1 MSDFVVQNCGAENK
15 ASILGCAVTG
25 GLAGFALKYAAPLSE
40 KEKANFDYAGYNK
53 KANSEIEKELAN
65 FRKAIKEDAAT
76 DAASKIFAD
85 TFSKEKGY
93 RSVLDSDAFKAAK
106 TDVQDGVKLL
116 VNQYHTLKT
125 NGAENAKNLVNG
137 LVKSFRSTNL
147 FVGVGVLA
155 GAALALAKNALDEN
169 GRKLEERQRQLDI
182 MNA

>member
-40 KEKANFDYAGYNK
+40 KEKAKFDYVGYNQ
-53 KANSEIEKELAN
+53 KANSELGRELAK
-65 FRKAIKEDAAT
+65 FRQAIAEDAKS
-76 DAASKIFAD
+76 DLASKIFID
-85 TFSKEKGY
+85 TFSKEKGCNA
-93 RSVLDSDAFKAAK
+93 VLESSAFKTAK

-125 NGAENAKNLVNG
+125 NGAENAKNLFNTV
-137 LVKSFRSTNL
+137 VKSFRSTNL